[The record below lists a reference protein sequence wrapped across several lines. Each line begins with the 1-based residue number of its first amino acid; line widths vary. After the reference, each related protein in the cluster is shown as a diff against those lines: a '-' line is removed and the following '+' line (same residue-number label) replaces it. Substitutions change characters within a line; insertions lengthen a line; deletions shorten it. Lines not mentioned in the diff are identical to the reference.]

1 MNRRLWNTL
10 NIVLAGAAGL
20 VATAP
25 FQSSRADPPV
35 TPPACAKLDEDLFC
49 WRVTFIEGVP
59 GDPEGDRFRIMME
72 FVNWTGS
79 DAYRIRMARNI
90 GGDVGSMQLVGADV
104 DFNGRPFADPPQPP
118 TGNIQMCNTWFVN
131 SFTDSL
137 VIWETGGP
145 PIPPCPPPNGLL
157 NNAFFVGNHGGAP
170 GFEFNGLLDPAFDDG
185 ITTGDEC
192 RTALNGM
199 IPGSNLEQVDM
210 GGMMVWKVNINDT
223 ETADNGSNVL
233 DGFWIELDDW
243 DVGDSISFNWWLEDE
258 QGNSIGMVFMGGS
271 VMGDQFGFGALN
283 LTRLNSPAPAP
294 LFNLNGGFDP
304 SDTIIGG
311 DADDATFWAEN
322 EVNGIDTYPINPIP
336 AGRPGAGRWFAIE
349 LGAAVTAQLV
359 NPANGCLLFN
369 GQPVQTGTNLTRR
382 GDNCRRLGDVN
393 LDGQVDLGDIS
404 VMIFDWGPVERGAIV
419 IPTQC
424 GAIPSVSTATCDLDG
439 DFDVGVGDL
448 AILIHN
454 WRRICI
460 IDVTPVDR
468 AQ

>member
-20 VATAP
+20 VATVP
-25 FQSSRADPPV
+25 FQASLADPPV
-35 TPPACAKLDEDLFC
+35 MPPSCAKLDEDLFC

-59 GDPEGDRFRIMME
+59 GDPEGDRFKIMME
-72 FVNWTGS
+72 FVNWTKD
-79 DAYRIRMARNI
+79 DAHRIRMARNI

-131 SFTDSL
+131 SFTPTQ
-137 VIWETGGP
+137 VIWETGGS

-157 NNAFFVGNHGGAP
+157 NNAFFVGSHGGAP

-192 RTALNGM
+192 RIALNGM

-210 GGMMVWKVNINDT
+210 GGMLVWKVNINDT
-223 ETADNGSNVL
+223 ETADDGSNVL
-233 DGFWIELDDW
+233 DGFVIELDDW

-258 QGNSIGMVFMGGS
+258 FGNSIGMVFMGGS

-294 LFNLNGGFDP
+294 LFNVNTGFDP

-311 DADDATFWAEN
+311 DADDASFWAEN

-349 LGAAVTAQLV
+349 LGAAVSAQLV
-359 NPANGCLLFN
+359 NPADGCLFFN
-369 GQPVQTGTNLTRR
+369 GQPVQSGTNMTRR
-382 GDNCRRLGDVN
+382 GNHCRVLGDVN
-393 LDGQVDLGDIS
+393 IDGVVDLMDIG
-404 VMIFDWGPVERGAIV
+404 VMILDWGPVERGAVV
-419 IPTQC
+419 IPTPC
-424 GAIPSVSTATCDLDG
+424 GDVTPVSSAICDLNG

-448 AILIHN
+448 AILISN
-454 WRRICI
+454 WRRICR
-460 IDVTPVDR
+460 IDVIPVDP